1 MSSYDLAEVWVKF
14 LEKFHESTS
23 ENVYNAWIK
32 PLIPLEIT
40 DTYLKVGAKNNF
52 TKKWLEETY
61 TTVIEG
67 MLASITGTNLQFK
80 IENLD
85 LKTEELPINSAET
98 TPVQTEN
105 RSLLPEAVLPPVKN
119 SFTQQDLFEDDIQSN
134 LNPKYIFETFVIGNS
149 NRFAYA
155 AAQAVASNP
164 AKAYNPLFIYG
175 GVGLGKT
182 HLMHAIGNQIK
193 MNDSK
198 MKILYISSEKFT
210 NEIINSIQNKNTDAF
225 RKKYR
230 NIDCLIIDD
239 IQFLKNKEMTQEEFF
254 HTFNTLYEANKQIII
269 SSDRLPR
276 EIETLEDRLRSRF
289 ESGLLADI
297 QSPDLETRIAILRK
311 KAESENISIPHDVI
325 SLVASSIDT
334 NIREIEG
341 AYTKIVAYASLM
353 GSPITIDLAKKILD
367 AMGTSTKN
375 KQITFDD
382 IIQVTSDYFKIKKED
397 EKPQKAAEGEGNVAD
412 LKCVVE
418 NCTYNKDCLCSKGD
432 IMVGGKHAC
441 DCDGTCCESFAQKRE
456 GRESFSNSLSH
467 PSHTI
472 SIDCEAVKCIY
483 NSNYKCVA
491 EHVDIKGCGASDC
504 RETACATFSEK

>member
-61 TTVIEG
+61 TTIIEG
-67 MLASITGTNLQFK
+67 MLASITGTNLQFR

-85 LKTEELPINSAET
+85 LKNDGPETEAPTSGSISA
-98 TPVQTEN
+98 V
-105 RSLLPEAVLPPVKN
+105 PEGQVIYNEAATASSMLPPIKN
-119 SFTQQDLFEDDIQSN
+119 SFTQQDLFDDDIQSN
-134 LNPKYIFETFVIGNS
+134 LNPKYVFETFVIGNS

-155 AAQAVASNP
+155 AAQAVAVNP

-182 HLMHAIGNQIK
+182 HLMHAIGNHIK
-193 MNDSK
+193 MNDPK
-198 MKILYISSEKFT
+198 TKILYISSEKFT

-297 QSPDLETRIAILRK
+297 QPPDLETRIAILRK

-353 GSPITIDLAKKILD
+353 GSPITVELAKKILD
-367 AMGTSTKN
+367 DMGTSTKN

-382 IIQVTSDYFKIKKED
+382 IIQATAEYFKLKKE
-397 EKPQKAAEGEGNVAD
+397 EFFSKKRTQNIAYPRQIAMYLCRELAD
-412 LKCVVE
+412 LSYPRIGELFGGRDHTTVIHAYEKIVKKIKE
-418 NCTYNKDCLCSKGD
+418 DPNCEK
-432 IMVGGKHAC
+432 
-441 DCDGTCCESFAQKRE
+441 
-456 GRESFSNSLSH
+456 
-467 PSHTI
+467 
-472 SIDCEAVKCIY
+472 AVAY
-483 NSNYKCVA
+483 L
-491 EHVDIKGCGASDC
+491 VDKL
-504 RETACATFSEK
+504 KQ

>member
-1 MSSYDLAEVWVKF
+1 MSSYDLAEVWMK
-14 LEKFHESTS
+14 LREKFRESTS

-32 PLIPLEIT
+32 PLVPLEIT
-40 DTYLKVGAKNNF
+40 ATSIKVGAKNNF

-67 MLASITGTNLQFK
+67 MLASITGVNLQLQ

-85 LKTEELPINSAET
+85 LQDPPADGPASVTAATAVNSTPSPAVKAIP
-98 TPVQTEN
+98 PVQDY
-105 RSLLPEAVLPPVKN
+105 LA
-119 SFTQQDLFEDDIQSN
+119 QQELFEDDIHSN
-134 LNPKYIFETFVIGNS
+134 LNPKYVFETFVIGNS

-182 HLMHAIGNQIK
+182 HLMHAIGNHIK
-193 MNDSK
+193 NNAPK
-198 MKILYISSEKFT
+198 TKILYISSEKFT
-210 NEIINSIQNKNTDAF
+210 NEIIDSIKNKNTDAF

-311 KAESENISIPHDVI
+311 KAESENISIPHEVI
-325 SLVASSIDT
+325 SLVASNIDT

-353 GSPITIDLAKKILD
+353 GSPITVDLAKKILD

-375 KQITFDD
+375 RQLTFDD
-382 IIQVTSDYFKIKKED
+382 IIQNTADYYKIKKE
-397 EKPQKAAEGEGNVAD
+397 EFFTKKRTQNISNPRQIAMYFCRELAD
-412 LKCVVE
+412 LSYPRIGE
-418 NCTYNKDCLCSKGD
+418 LF
-432 IMVGGKHAC
+432 GGRDHTTVIHAYEKVAKKIKE
-441 DCDGTCCESFAQKRE
+441 DPNFERE
-456 GRESFSNSLSH
+456 IAHLL
-467 PSHTI
+467 
-472 SIDCEAVKCIY
+472 
-483 NSNYKCVA
+483 
-491 EHVDIKGCGASDC
+491 
-504 RETACATFSEK
+504 EKLKQ

>member
-1 MSSYDLAEVWVKF
+1 MLLFLSQIIISTPYKPFMSSHRKDVFYELVRFSRGLGKI

-193 MNDSK
+193 INDSK

-230 NIDCLIIDD
+230 NIDCLIID

-382 IIQVTSDYFKIKKED
+382 IIQVTSDYFKIKKE
-397 EKPQKAAEGEGNVAD
+397 EFFTK
-412 LKCVVE
+412 
-418 NCTYNKDCLCSKGD
+418 
-432 IMVGGKHAC
+432 
-441 DCDGTCCESFAQKRE
+441 KRITQNIAYP
-456 GRESFSNSLSH
+456 RQIAMYL
-467 PSHTI
+467 
-472 SIDCEAVKCIY
+472 
-483 NSNYKCVA
+483 
-491 EHVDIKGCGASDC
+491 C
-504 RETACATFSEK
+504 REMADFLIPELVSFLEAAITLLLSMHMKKS

>member
-1 MSSYDLAEVWVKF
+1 MIDINEKWPEILDFLKTEYEIQKVAFQTFILPLKVHSFDDKNITLVFTGGSGIGGLSYVNKRYYDFIVLAISIITGEEYNVNIYLPGNV
-14 LEKFHESTS
+14 EKFYANTENDTS
-23 ENVYNAWIK
+23 ENLADIELEQRIK
-32 PLIPLEIT
+32 
-40 DTYLKVGAKNNF
+40 DA
-52 TKKWLEETY
+52 
-61 TTVIEG
+61 
-67 MLASITGTNLQFK
+67 
-80 IENLD
+80 NLD
-85 LKTEELPINSAET
+85 KRFTFESFVVGN
-98 TPVQTEN
+98 N
-105 RSLLPEAVLPPVKN
+105 AV
-119 SFTQQDLFEDDIQSN
+119 
-134 LNPKYIFETFVIGNS
+134 
-149 NRFAYA
+149 
-155 AAQAVASNP
+155 AQATSLAVADSP
-164 AKAYNPLFIYG
+164 GEAYNPLFIYG

-193 MNDSK
+193 INDSK

-382 IIQVTSDYFKIKKED
+382 IIQVTSDYFKIKKE
-397 EKPQKAAEGEGNVAD
+397 EFFTK
-412 LKCVVE
+412 
-418 NCTYNKDCLCSKGD
+418 
-432 IMVGGKHAC
+432 
-441 DCDGTCCESFAQKRE
+441 KRTQNIAYP
-456 GRESFSNSLSH
+456 RQIAMYL
-467 PSHTI
+467 
-472 SIDCEAVKCIY
+472 
-483 NSNYKCVA
+483 
-491 EHVDIKGCGASDC
+491 C
-504 RETACATFSEK
+504 REMADFSYPRIGEFFGGRDHTTVIHAYEKIVKKIKEDPHCEKTITYLVDKLKQ

>member
-67 MLASITGTNLQFK
+67 MLASITGTNLQFR

-85 LKTEELPINSAET
+85 LKNDGPETETPTSGSISA
-98 TPVQTEN
+98 V
-105 RSLLPEAVLPPVKN
+105 PEGQVIYNEAATASSMLPPIKN
-119 SFTQQDLFEDDIQSN
+119 SFTQQDLFDDDIQSN
-134 LNPKYIFETFVIGNS
+134 LNPKYVFETFVIGNS

-155 AAQAVASNP
+155 AAQAVAVNP

-182 HLMHAIGNQIK
+182 HLMHAIGNHIK
-193 MNDSK
+193 MNDPK
-198 MKILYISSEKFT
+198 TKILYISSEKFT

-297 QSPDLETRIAILRK
+297 QPPDLETRIAILRK
-311 KAESENISIPHDVI
+311 KTESENISIPHDVI

-353 GSPITIDLAKKILD
+353 GSPITVELAKKILD
-367 AMGTSTKN
+367 DMGTSTKN

-382 IIQVTSDYFKIKKED
+382 IIQATAEYFKLKKE
-397 EKPQKAAEGEGNVAD
+397 EFFSKKRTQNIAYPRQIAMYLCRELAD
-412 LKCVVE
+412 LSYPRIGELFGGRDHTTVIHAYEKIVKKIKE
-418 NCTYNKDCLCSKGD
+418 DPNCEK
-432 IMVGGKHAC
+432 
-441 DCDGTCCESFAQKRE
+441 
-456 GRESFSNSLSH
+456 
-467 PSHTI
+467 
-472 SIDCEAVKCIY
+472 AVAY
-483 NSNYKCVA
+483 L
-491 EHVDIKGCGASDC
+491 VDKL
-504 RETACATFSEK
+504 KQ

>member
-1 MSSYDLAEVWVKF
+1 MSSYDLAEVWFKF
-14 LEKFHESTS
+14 SEKFQESTS
-23 ENVYNAWIK
+23 ENVFNAWIK

-61 TTVIEG
+61 TSIIEG
-67 MLASITGTNLQFK
+67 MLASITDTNLKFI

-85 LKTEELPINSAET
+85 LKTETTISEPSPTKTLEELIPPTVNN
-98 TPVQTEN
+98 TPSKSDFSQ
-105 RSLLPEAVLPPVKN
+105 S
-119 SFTQQDLFEDDIQSN
+119 DLFDEDFKSN
-134 LNPKYIFETFVIGNS
+134 LNPKYIFENFVIGNS

-155 AAQAVASNP
+155 AAQAVAQNP

-182 HLMHAIGNQIK
+182 HLMHAIGNQIRTENPK
-193 MNDSK
+193 A
-198 MKILYISSEKFT
+198 KILYISSEKFT

-230 NIDCLIIDD
+230 YIDCLIIDD

-297 QSPDLETRIAILRK
+297 QPPDLETRIAILRK
-311 KAESENISIPHDVI
+311 KAESENILIPHEVI

-353 GSPITIDLAKKILD
+353 GSPISLDLAKKILD
-367 AMGTSTKN
+367 AMGTNTKSR
-375 KQITFDD
+375 QITFED
-382 IIQVTSDYFKIKKED
+382 IVQVTADYFKIKKE
-397 EKPQKAAEGEGNVAD
+397 EFFTKKRTQNIAYPRQIGMYLCRELAD
-412 LKCVVE
+412 LSYPRIGELFGGRDHTTVIHAYEKIAKKI
-418 NCTYNKDCLCSKGD
+418 KDDPTCEKIIIYLIDKL
-432 IMVGGKHAC
+432 KH
-441 DCDGTCCESFAQKRE
+441 
-456 GRESFSNSLSH
+456 
-467 PSHTI
+467 
-472 SIDCEAVKCIY
+472 
-483 NSNYKCVA
+483 
-491 EHVDIKGCGASDC
+491 
-504 RETACATFSEK
+504 

>member
-1 MSSYDLAEVWVKF
+1 MNSYDLAEVWMNF
-14 LEKFHESTS
+14 LEKFRESTS

-52 TKKWLEETY
+52 AKKWLEETY
-61 TTVIEG
+61 TSVIEG
-67 MLASITGTNLQFK
+67 MLASITGSNLRF
-80 IENLD
+80 IVENLD
-85 LKTEELPINSAET
+85 LKPDDSQNIQPQVT
-98 TPVQTEN
+98 TPTNPSSDTSVVSNSSNIKNNFSQQNLFDEDIPTNLIVKYGFEN
-105 RSLLPEAVLPPVKN
+105 
-119 SFTQQDLFEDDIQSN
+119 
-134 LNPKYIFETFVIGNS
+134 FVIGNS

-155 AAQAVASNP
+155 AAQAVAQNP

-182 HLMHAIGNQIK
+182 HLMHAIGNHIK
-193 MNDSK
+193 NNDPK
-198 MKILYISSEKFT
+198 TKVLYISSEKFT

-353 GSPITIDLAKKILD
+353 DSAITIDLAKKILGD
-367 AMGTSTKN
+367 LGTNTKN
-375 KQITFDD
+375 RQITFDD
-382 IIQVTSDYFKIKKED
+382 IIKVTSEYFKIKKED
-397 EKPQKAAEGEGNVAD
+397 FFTKKRTQNIAYPRQIAMYLCRELADFSYPRIGELFGGRDHTTVIHAYEKI
-412 LKCVVE
+412 
-418 NCTYNKDCLCSKGD
+418 SKKIKED
-432 IMVGGKHAC
+432 PAC
-441 DCDGTCCESFAQKRE
+441 DK
-456 GRESFSNSLSH
+456 
-467 PSHTI
+467 TI
-472 SIDCEAVKCIY
+472 KYLIGKL
-483 NSNYKCVA
+483 KQ
-491 EHVDIKGCGASDC
+491 
-504 RETACATFSEK
+504 

>member
-239 IQFLKNKEMTQEEFF
+239 MQFLKNKEMTQEEFF
-254 HTFNTLYEANKQIII
+254 HTFNKFKAIHF
-269 SSDRLPR
+269 RHH
-276 EIETLEDRLRSRF
+276 
-289 ESGLLADI
+289 DI
-297 QSPDLETRIAILRK
+297 D
-311 KAESENISIPHDVI
+311 
-325 SLVASSIDT
+325 
-334 NIREIEG
+334 
-341 AYTKIVAYASLM
+341 
-353 GSPITIDLAKKILD
+353 
-367 AMGTSTKN
+367 
-375 KQITFDD
+375 
-382 IIQVTSDYFKIKKED
+382 
-397 EKPQKAAEGEGNVAD
+397 
-412 LKCVVE
+412 
-418 NCTYNKDCLCSKGD
+418 
-432 IMVGGKHAC
+432 
-441 DCDGTCCESFAQKRE
+441 
-456 GRESFSNSLSH
+456 NS
-467 PSHTI
+467 
-472 SIDCEAVKCIY
+472 
-483 NSNYKCVA
+483 
-491 EHVDIKGCGASDC
+491 
-504 RETACATFSEK
+504 

>member
-276 EIETLEDRLRSRF
+276 EIET
-289 ESGLLADI
+289 
-297 QSPDLETRIAILRK
+297 
-311 KAESENISIPHDVI
+311 IPHDVI

-382 IIQVTSDYFKIKKED
+382 IIQVTSDYFKIKKE
-397 EKPQKAAEGEGNVAD
+397 EFFTK
-412 LKCVVE
+412 
-418 NCTYNKDCLCSKGD
+418 
-432 IMVGGKHAC
+432 
-441 DCDGTCCESFAQKRE
+441 KRTQNIAYP
-456 GRESFSNSLSH
+456 RQIAMYL
-467 PSHTI
+467 
-472 SIDCEAVKCIY
+472 
-483 NSNYKCVA
+483 
-491 EHVDIKGCGASDC
+491 C
-504 RETACATFSEK
+504 REMADFSYPRIGEFFGGRDHTTVIHAYEKIVKKIKEDPNCEKTITYLVDKLKQ

>member
-67 MLASITGTNLQFK
+67 MLASITGTNLQFR

-85 LKTEELPINSAET
+85 LKNDGPETEAPTSGSISA
-98 TPVQTEN
+98 V
-105 RSLLPEAVLPPVKN
+105 PEGQVIYNEAATASSMLPPIKN
-119 SFTQQDLFEDDIQSN
+119 IFTQQDLFDDDIQSN
-134 LNPKYIFETFVIGNS
+134 LNPKYVFETFVIGNS

-155 AAQAVASNP
+155 AAQAVAVNP

-182 HLMHAIGNQIK
+182 HLMHAIGNHIK
-193 MNDSK
+193 MNDPK
-198 MKILYISSEKFT
+198 TKILYISSEKFT

-297 QSPDLETRIAILRK
+297 QPPDLETRIAILRK
-311 KAESENISIPHDVI
+311 KTESENISIPHDVI

-353 GSPITIDLAKKILD
+353 GSPITVELAKKILD
-367 AMGTSTKN
+367 DMGTSTKN

-382 IIQVTSDYFKIKKED
+382 IIQATAEYFKLKKE
-397 EKPQKAAEGEGNVAD
+397 EFFSKKRTQNIAYPRQIAMYLCRELAD
-412 LKCVVE
+412 LSYPRIGELFGGRDHTTVIHAYEKIVKKIKE
-418 NCTYNKDCLCSKGD
+418 DPNCEK
-432 IMVGGKHAC
+432 
-441 DCDGTCCESFAQKRE
+441 
-456 GRESFSNSLSH
+456 
-467 PSHTI
+467 
-472 SIDCEAVKCIY
+472 AVAY
-483 NSNYKCVA
+483 L
-491 EHVDIKGCGASDC
+491 VDKL
-504 RETACATFSEK
+504 KQ

>member
-311 KAESENISIPHDVI
+311 KQNQKT
-325 SLVASSIDT
+325 SLF
-334 NIREIEG
+334 
-341 AYTKIVAYASLM
+341 LM
-353 GSPITIDLAKKILD
+353 MLFLLLHPALTPI
-367 AMGTSTKN
+367 
-375 KQITFDD
+375 
-382 IIQVTSDYFKIKKED
+382 Y
-397 EKPQKAAEGEGNVAD
+397 
-412 LKCVVE
+412 
-418 NCTYNKDCLCSKGD
+418 
-432 IMVGGKHAC
+432 
-441 DCDGTCCESFAQKRE
+441 
-456 GRESFSNSLSH
+456 
-467 PSHTI
+467 
-472 SIDCEAVKCIY
+472 VK
-483 NSNYKCVA
+483 
-491 EHVDIKGCGASDC
+491 
-504 RETACATFSEK
+504 

>member
-254 HTFNTLYEANKQIII
+254 HTFNTL
-269 SSDRLPR
+269 
-276 EIETLEDRLRSRF
+276 
-289 ESGLLADI
+289 
-297 QSPDLETRIAILRK
+297 
-311 KAESENISIPHDVI
+311 
-325 SLVASSIDT
+325 
-334 NIREIEG
+334 
-341 AYTKIVAYASLM
+341 
-353 GSPITIDLAKKILD
+353 
-367 AMGTSTKN
+367 
-375 KQITFDD
+375 
-382 IIQVTSDYFKIKKED
+382 
-397 EKPQKAAEGEGNVAD
+397 
-412 LKCVVE
+412 
-418 NCTYNKDCLCSKGD
+418 
-432 IMVGGKHAC
+432 
-441 DCDGTCCESFAQKRE
+441 
-456 GRESFSNSLSH
+456 
-467 PSHTI
+467 
-472 SIDCEAVKCIY
+472 
-483 NSNYKCVA
+483 
-491 EHVDIKGCGASDC
+491 
-504 RETACATFSEK
+504 

>member
-1 MSSYDLAEVWVKF
+1 MSSYDLAEIWIKF

-23 ENVYNAWIK
+23 ENVYKAWIK

-52 TKKWLEETY
+52 TKRWLEETY
-61 TTVIEG
+61 TSVIEG
-67 MLASITGTNLQFK
+67 MLASITGTNLKFK

-85 LKTEELPINSAET
+85 IKNETAPVVTETATVKDEKKDLLPSNPTNIKKNFMEQELF
-98 TPVQTEN
+98 TEN
-105 RSLLPEAVLPPVKN
+105 
-119 SFTQQDLFEDDIQSN
+119 FESN
-134 LNPKYIFETFVIGNS
+134 LNPKYLFATFVIGNS

-155 AAQAVASNP
+155 AAQAVAQNP
-164 AKAYNPLFIYG
+164 AQAYNPLFIYG

-182 HLMHAIGNQIK
+182 HLMHAIGNQIRT
-193 MNDSK
+193 NDPK
-198 MKILYISSEKFT
+198 TKILYISSEKFT

-353 GSPITIDLAKKILD
+353 GSPITLDLAKKILD
-367 AMGTSTKN
+367 DMGTNTKN

-382 IIQVTSDYFKIKKED
+382 IIQVTSDYFKIKKE
-397 EKPQKAAEGEGNVAD
+397 EFFTKKRTQNIVYPRQISMYLCRELAD
-412 LKCVVE
+412 LSYPRIGE
-418 NCTYNKDCLCSKGD
+418 LF
-432 IMVGGKHAC
+432 GGRDHTTVIHAYEKIVKKLKE
-441 DCDGTCCESFAQKRE
+441 DPNLEKTMAY
-456 GRESFSNSLSH
+456 L
-467 PSHTI
+467 
-472 SIDCEAVKCIY
+472 IDKL
-483 NSNYKCVA
+483 KQ
-491 EHVDIKGCGASDC
+491 
-504 RETACATFSEK
+504 